1 MQPSSSPTVVVR
13 NLSKTYALTAQGS
26 ENALLKRRL
35 TKVRALKPL
44 SFVAYSGESIGIL
57 GRNGSGKSTM
67 LRLIAGSESPTT
79 GEVYVSER
87 PTLLGVTAALQ
98 KNLSGLQNVRLGLL
112 AMGLSPA
119 DVSSI
124 EGDVLKWA
132 DLEDAKDRPL
142 STYSSGM
149 SARLKFAISTAAN
162 VNILLV
168 DEALS
173 TGDSAFAAKA
183 KKRMSDL
190 LDSAGT
196 VFLVSHAAQT
206 IKDHCTRALWL
217 NEGELITDGEA
228 VAVVKGYRRWSRA
241 VSAGEDKKAMEIIE
255 YYRQK
260 YEPVSVV
267 LESEASRFFD

>member
-1 MQPSSSPTVVVR
+1 
-13 NLSKTYALTAQGS
+13 
-26 ENALLKRRL
+26 
-35 TKVRALKPL
+35 
-44 SFVAYSGESIGIL
+44 
-57 GRNGSGKSTM
+57 
-67 LRLIAGSESPTT
+67 
-79 GEVYVSER
+79 
-87 PTLLGVTAALQ
+87 
-98 KNLSGLQNVRLGLL
+98 
-112 AMGLSPA
+112 
-119 DVSSI
+119 
-124 EGDVLKWA
+124 
-132 DLEDAKDRPL
+132 
-142 STYSSGM
+142 M